1 MNRIRLILRGMVQ
14 GVGMRPCL
22 HRLALKNGICGWTR
36 NTSGGLEAE
45 LEGPPGQL
53 SLFLDALQKELP
65 PLAVVEELSVQPLE
79 GVQGYSGF
87 SILESHSS
95 LDATLIS
102 PDMAPCPACE
112 KELFSP
118 ADRRYRYPFINCTD
132 CGPRYTI
139 VRALPYDRAQTVM
152 ASFPMCQD
160 CRTEY
165 ENIESRRYHAQ
176 PDCCPDC
183 GPSVSFLDENGQP
196 ADGDPVALA
205 RRLLTAGKILAVKGT
220 GGIHLACDAK
230 NPDAVARLR
239 ERKNRPVRPLAL
251 MCADLLEA
259 GRICSFSPEE
269 AALLKSTRR
278 PIVLLRKKDP
288 AAFSD
293 ISFGRRLGIMLP
305 YTPLHLLLLHRESA
319 VLMSPDSEGARLP
332 RPCQDIVPPL
342 LVMTSANQ
350 KGCPVLTD
358 DAEARCT
365 LSGIADGFLFH
376 NRPIE
381 NRCDDSLMTVMAGGP
396 CFLRRSRGYAPQPL
410 PSKEDVS
417 GICAFGAEQKGSFA
431 LGREMHIFLSPH
443 IGDLKNAETFDH
455 YSQTLRTYIRLFKC
469 IPSHLVCDLH
479 PDYLS
484 AQAANAMAEKQKLPL
499 LQVQHHWA
507 HMTSCMADNRL
518 NGPAF
523 GIIWDGTGLGTD
535 GSVWGAEFLT
545 GDFGNFKRSGSI
557 RPISLP
563 GGDRATEEI
572 GRIALSLLQDAGLP
586 VSCAPLPPGKR
597 QAVQSLLSS
606 GISCP
611 KASSM
616 GRLFDG
622 ISALIF
628 QKQTV
633 SYDGEAACLLEAM
646 STEETP
652 LREELVCAGSPWPL
666 LFYEE
671 AGVRRFDTRPVVQA
685 AVQELKAGVSTG
697 EIARHFMLT
706 LCHMALDQ
714 CIALNPRKLPVV
726 LSGGVFLNRFLL
738 EGIRT
743 LLTQAGFSVFSHNRV
758 SACDEGICLGQLSI
772 AAAQRR
778 FSYVS
783 CNSHEA

>member
-1 MNRIRLILRGMVQ
+1 MKRIRLILRGMVQ

-22 HRLALKNGICGWTR
+22 HRLAQKNGIRGWAR

-45 LEGPPGQL
+45 LEGSPGQL
-53 SLFLDALQKELP
+53 ALFLDMLKKELP
-65 PLAVVEELSVQPLE
+65 PLADVEELSLQPLE
-79 GVQGYSGF
+79 GIHEYSGF
-87 SILESHSS
+87 SILESRSS
-95 LDATLIS
+95 LDATLIA
-102 PDMAPCPACE
+102 PDTAPCPACE

-139 VRALPYDRAQTVM
+139 VRALPYDRARTVM
-152 ASFPMCQD
+152 ASFPMCTACQA
-160 CRTEY
+160 EY
-165 ENIESRRYHAQ
+165 ETIENRRYHAQ

-183 GPSVSFLDENGQP
+183 GPSVFFLNETGQP
-196 ADGDPVALA
+196 GDGDPIALA
-205 RRLLTAGKILAVKGT
+205 RRLLAAGRILAVKGT
-220 GGIHLACDAK
+220 GGIHLACDAQ

-239 ERKNRPVRPLAL
+239 ERKRRPSRPLAL
-251 MCADLLEA
+251 MCADLSEA

-269 AALLKSTRR
+269 AALLKSPRR

-293 ISFGRRLGIMLP
+293 ISFSRRLGIMLP
-305 YTPLHLLLLHRESA
+305 YTPLHLLLLHRESIA
-319 VLMSPDSEGARLP
+319 PSYPDSESANFLQS
-332 RPCQDIVPPL
+332 CSAVVPPL

-358 DAEARCT
+358 DVEALRA

-381 NRCDDSLMTVMAGGP
+381 NRCDDSLMTVMAGSP
-396 CFLRRSRGYAPQPL
+396 CFLRRSRGYVPQPL
-410 PSKEDVS
+410 LSKEDVS

-431 LGREMHIFLSPH
+431 LGRETHIFLSPH
-443 IGDLKNAETFDH
+443 IGDLKNAETYDH
-455 YSQTLRTYIRLFKC
+455 YSQTLQTYVRLFKC
-469 IPSHLVCDLH
+469 VPSHLVCDLH
-479 PDYLS
+479 PDYFS
-484 AQAANAMAEKQKLPL
+484 TQEANAMAQKQKLPL

-507 HMTSCMADNRL
+507 HMASCMADNRL
-518 NGPAF
+518 DGPVF
-523 GIIWDGTGLGTD
+523 GIIWDGTGLGAD
-535 GSVWGAEFLT
+535 GSIWGGEFLT
-545 GDFGNFKRSGSI
+545 GGFEDFQRSGSI
-557 RPISLP
+557 RPIALP
-563 GGDRATEEI
+563 GGDRAAEEI
-572 GRIALSLLQDAGLP
+572 GRIALSLLLDADLP
-586 VSCAPLPPGKR
+586 VSCAPLPPEKR
-597 QAVQSLLSS
+597 GAVQTLISS
-606 GISCP
+606 GISCQ

-622 ISALIF
+622 FCALIF

-633 SYDGEAACLLEAM
+633 SYDGEAACFLEAM
-646 STEETP
+646 SPEETP
-652 LREELVCAGSPWPL
+652 LREKLIRSGSPWPL

-671 AGVRRFDTRPVVQA
+671 EGIRRFDTRPLVRA
-685 AVQELKAGVSTG
+685 AVQEMKDGVRAG

-743 LLTQAGFSVFSHNRV
+743 LLTEAGFSVFCHNRV

-778 FSYVS
+778 ISYVS
-783 CNSHEA
+783 GNSHEA